1 MNVKQKFIQIEQK
14 IASLQYQSRKEEI
27 ANFLTHGTGAC
38 LSVVALVL
46 LIVLGSLHGS
56 VWHVVGFSI
65 FGGALVFLYSSSMLF
80 HAFSN
85 PQIKNF
91 FRLFDYSG
99 IFLLIAGTY
108 TPILLIYMRG
118 GWGWSL
124 FGVLWFLAG
133 IGIILRIIFRSNIEI
148 VLAVVYVLMGWI
160 ILVAAKPALE
170 MIPNSVL
177 MWLLIGGASYMIGLL
192 FLSWKKLPYH
202 HAVWHLF
209 VLGGSASH
217 FLGLWLG
224 IGA

>member
-1 MNVKQKFIQIEQK
+1 MNIKQKLIQIEQK

-27 ANFLTHGTGAC
+27 VNFLTHGLGAC

-85 PQIKNF
+85 PPIKNF

-118 GWGWSL
+118 GWG
-124 FGVLWFLAG
+124 GG
-133 IGIILRIIFRSNIEI
+133 IRT
-148 VLAVVYVLMGWI
+148 
-160 ILVAAKPALE
+160 PASRDQN
-170 MIPNSVL
+170 P
-177 MWLLIGGASYMIGLL
+177 
-192 FLSWKKLPYH
+192 LPYH
-202 HAVWHLF
+202 LATPQYSWSLV
-209 VLGGSASH
+209 ASSY
-217 FLGLWLG
+217 
-224 IGA
+224 